1 MDYEDIIDTLN
12 NKLLRKVF
20 STKQIDNIIKE
31 VDLEEINEKL
41 KNKHSI
47 IKK

>member
-41 KNKHSI
+41 KNI
-47 IKK
+47 A